1 MEKSKTKNRDK
12 ILVETKTGHGPY
24 PLGMEYTQGD
34 FRELKKQIFIS
45 NAKEAVFKS
54 KDTFICS
61 LIVQISENMCQ
72 TMGVKLKAF

>member
-34 FRELKKQIFIS
+34 FRELKKIDFHFQCKGS
-45 NAKEAVFKS
+45 CV
-54 KDTFICS
+54 
-61 LIVQISENMCQ
+61 
-72 TMGVKLKAF
+72 